1 MRKFSIVLMALA
13 AFATTFSSCK
23 KQDEIEDDFAA
34 EQEMSEHIALSEA
47 DYNDVGN
54 IVDEAASGEVVSY
67 KTGCATVT
75 HDSTSNPRKIIIDF
89 GTVNCLC
96 RDGKN
101 RKGKI
106 IVSYTGR
113 YRNAGTVIT
122 TGFDNYFVND
132 NQVKGTHTVTNKGLN
147 SQGQPYFTV
156 DVNGSIELS
165 GGRGTIT
172 RTSLRTR
179 TWVAG
184 YNTLK
189 ASDDV
194 YTISGSAKTVGPK
207 GNESTATIRKDLRV
221 EIGCSNIVSGVLD
234 FESSNRPNKVVSI
247 DYGNG
252 TCDRLAVVTLPNGRT
267 FNILL
272 R

>member
-1 MRKFSIVLMALA
+1 MKKFSIALMALA
-13 AFATTFSSCK
+13 AFATTFTSCK
-23 KQDEIEDDFAA
+23 KAEEVEEDFAA

-54 IVDEAASGEVVSY
+54 IVDEAASGEITSY
-67 KTGCATVT
+67 KAGCASVV
-75 HDSTSNPRKIIIDF
+75 HDSTANPRRIIIDF

-101 RKGKI
+101 RRGKI

-122 TGFDNYFVND
+122 TSFDDYFVND
-132 NQVKGTHTVTNKGLN
+132 NQIKGTHTVTNKGLN
-147 SQGQPYFTV
+147 SLGQPYFTV

-165 GGRGTIT
+165 GSRGAIT

-189 ASDDV
+189 AADDV

-221 EIGCSNIVSGVLD
+221 EIGCSNIVSGIID
-234 FESSNRPNKVVSI
+234 FTRASKPSRTVSI
-247 DYGNG
+247 DYGDG